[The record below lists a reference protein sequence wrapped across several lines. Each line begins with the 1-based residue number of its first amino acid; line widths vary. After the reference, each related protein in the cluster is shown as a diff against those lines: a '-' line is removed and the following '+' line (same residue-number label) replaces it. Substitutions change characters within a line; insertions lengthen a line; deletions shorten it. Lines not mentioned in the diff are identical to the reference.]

1 MSMPNVSARNDRNLQ
16 SISGAIAQAARS
28 FKPSAG
34 LPALTAG
41 KPDVSE
47 EHQAVATTCQ
57 RCTAGDYEQPML
69 LPQLWQR

>member
-16 SISGAIAQAARS
+16 SISGAITQAARS
-28 FKPSAG
+28 FETSPG

-47 EHQAVATTCQ
+47 EHQAVAKTCQ
-57 RCTAGDYEQPML
+57 RCIAGD
-69 LPQLWQR
+69 